1 MRAVQKSYFVVMHDE
16 PNTVDKKGDPKRTKV
31 SAQDKMAAIS
41 KLWNGSIASLV
52 RLHYIAITQ

>member
-1 MRAVQKSYFVVMHDE
+1 MHDE
-16 PNTVDKKGDPKRTKV
+16 SNTIDKKGDPKRAEV

-52 RLHYIAITQ
+52 RLR